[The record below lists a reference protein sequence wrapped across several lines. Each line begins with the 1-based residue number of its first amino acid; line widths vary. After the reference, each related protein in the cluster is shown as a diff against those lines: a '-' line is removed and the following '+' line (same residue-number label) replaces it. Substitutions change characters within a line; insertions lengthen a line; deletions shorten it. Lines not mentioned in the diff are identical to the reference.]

1 MQEEYNEEFSGVFY
15 FTNPTDKERKYL
27 WNNKEYT
34 FPAESTVPLIIPT
47 ETLEN
52 IQEIRKRF
60 AYRMAEERLFEGEPV
75 KNEAGQIIF
84 EYNKAKEMGGGL
96 PPTFDPKILEPM
108 IHECLKPLA
117 IKRQSIKD
125 GKKLDSEKNYKAT
138 KAMGSGYGGVPAEE
152 PTSVFREDENR
163 EAVGLMPDR

>member
-1 MQEEYNEEFSGVFY
+1 MENSEEFSGVFM
-15 FTNPTDKERKYL
+15 FTNPTDKDRKYL

-60 AYRMAEERLFEGEPV
+60 AYRMAEERFYEGD
-75 KNEAGQIIF
+75 
-84 EYNKAKEMGGGL
+84 EYQKMKAMGNGI

-108 IHECLKPLA
+108 IQECLTPLP
-117 IKRQSIKD
+117 IKRQNVKE
-125 GKKLDSEKNYKAT
+125 GKKVDDERLYKAT
-138 KAMGSGYGGVPAEE
+138 KAMAENDNPTQLFAEE
-152 PTSVFREDENR
+152 NQNIPVLGKMS
-163 EAVGLMPDR
+163 DR